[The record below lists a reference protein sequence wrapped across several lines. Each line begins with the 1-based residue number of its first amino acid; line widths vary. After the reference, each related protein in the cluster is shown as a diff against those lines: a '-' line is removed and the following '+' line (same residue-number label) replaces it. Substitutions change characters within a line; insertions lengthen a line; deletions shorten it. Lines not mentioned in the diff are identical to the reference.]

1 MKIRHKFHV
10 QDQTTLCLE
19 STVKS
24 IIYKFPQ
31 YIVTMAT
38 LTLFSNPLE
47 SVPVTQYI
55 LSVNLTLTGGS
66 CPTST
71 QLDSALSTW
80 FSAQVHSAYTCIK
93 NGTCSFDTG
102 SGCGGG
108 SGGVV
113 YSFTLLQTKNLESNC
128 ELLIFHLS

>member
-1 MKIRHKFHV
+1 MKIRQKFYV
-10 QDQTTLCLE
+10 QDQTTLCLK

-24 IIYKFPQ
+24 IIYKFSQ
-31 YIVTMAT
+31 YSDDDD
-38 LTLFSNPLE
+38 SNPSLRPLE

-80 FSAQVHSAYTCIK
+80 FSAQVHSAYTCMK

-102 SGCGGG
+102 SGCEGG

-128 ELLIFHLS
+128 ELLIFNLS